1 MHIANLLL
9 PVGMKPFPLNSC
21 SRNYEQ
27 LSWNKLTQ
35 TKEGFFTSIQISWGN
50 LNKVPAITSIK
61 QKVSSSLEEIASN
74 SKVYIDKKAKY
85 VIQMLQLSTGD
96 DQHDW
101 NLFSCISSNLILLML
116 HTKRYQNFSSF

>member
-21 SRNYEQ
+21 LRNYEQ

-61 QKVSSSLEEIASN
+61 QKVSSSLEDIASN

>member
-61 QKVSSSLEEIASN
+61 QKVSSSLEDIASN

>member
-96 DQHDW
+96 DQYDW

>member
-1 MHIANLLL
+1 MI
-9 PVGMKPFPLNSC
+9 
-21 SRNYEQ
+21 
-27 LSWNKLTQ
+27 
-35 TKEGFFTSIQISWGN
+35 
-50 LNKVPAITSIK
+50 
-61 QKVSSSLEEIASN
+61 QKVISSLEDIASN

-101 NLFSCISSNLILLML
+101 NLFSFISSNLILLML

>member
-1 MHIANLLL
+1 M
-9 PVGMKPFPLNSC
+9 
-21 SRNYEQ
+21 
-27 LSWNKLTQ
+27 
-35 TKEGFFTSIQISWGN
+35 
-50 LNKVPAITSIK
+50 K
-61 QKVSSSLEEIASN
+61 QKVISSLEDIASN

-96 DQHDW
+96 DQYDW

>member
-61 QKVSSSLEEIASN
+61 QKVSSSLEDIASN

-101 NLFSCISSNLILLML
+101 NLFRCISSNLILLML

>member
-35 TKEGFFTSIQISWGN
+35 TKEGFFTSIQISWEN

-61 QKVSSSLEEIASN
+61 QKVSSSLEDIASN